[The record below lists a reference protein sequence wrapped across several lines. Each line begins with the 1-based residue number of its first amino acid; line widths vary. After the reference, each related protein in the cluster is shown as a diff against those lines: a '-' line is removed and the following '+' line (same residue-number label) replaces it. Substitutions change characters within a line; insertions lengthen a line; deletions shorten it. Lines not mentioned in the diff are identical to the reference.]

1 MPADSTSGSP
11 TSATT
16 RSARLR
22 ARSTASSS
30 GCSVAPRRRRTSSP
44 TRVTSWRPRSPVSA
58 GIRASC
64 ASGAPRTPTVRE
76 EAIEAIDRES
86 QRMARLTAD
95 LLNILHAD
103 QGVVLKSEQF
113 DLNIVV
119 RKRLARIAS
128 RWIEKDLEFVGPE
141 DESLPMVGD
150 PGRVEDV
157 ISILLDNAAKYTP
170 AEGSVFALTER
181 TSDTVTVQVS
191 DTGQGIPAGGPAA
204 HLRPLLPHGG
214 IARRGRERLRSR
226 PGHRQEHRRQHG
238 RRDRGEQHHRAGHHV
253 HRHHSARQ
261 SVIAGRG
268 HATALKSLPYE
279 ADTIPRRFRQD
290 PGEGACLLVHARSR
304 LQTFSSQGW
313 KAAAYGALPGDGR
326 DGQRNGLRRR

>member
-1 MPADSTSGSP
+1 MPADSTSGFP

-30 GCSVAPRRRRTSSP
+30 GCSVAPRRRPTSSP

-58 GIRASC
+58 GTRASC
-64 ASGAPRTPTVRE
+64 ASGAPRTRRSAKRPSRRSI
-76 EAIEAIDRES
+76 ASHSAWPDSPR
-86 QRMARLTAD
+86 D

-113 DLNIVV
+113 DLNTIV
-119 RKRLARIAS
+119 RQRLALIAS
-128 RWIEKDLEFVGPE
+128 RWIDKDLEFVGPE

-181 TSDTVTVQVS
+181 TRDTVTIQVS
-191 DTGQGIPAGGPAA
+191 DTGQGIPAGRPAA
-204 HLRPLLPHGG
+204 HLRPLLPQ
-214 IARRGRERLRSR
+214 RR
-226 PGHRQEHRRQHG
+226 
-238 RRDRGEQHHRAGHHV
+238 HRAPRARAASV
-253 HRHHSARQ
+253 SAWPSPRT
-261 SVIAGRG
+261 SS
-268 HATALKSLPYE
+268 TAW
-279 ADTIPRRFRQD
+279 A
-290 PGEGACLLVHARSR
+290 ARSR
-304 LQTFSSQGW
+304 
-313 KAAAYGALPGDGR
+313 
-326 DGQRNGLRRR
+326 